1 VHENTVAGLQR
12 QSENI
17 VALVL
22 KDTKSNADATKTL
35 INHSISQTGEVEY
48 LSLLSAEP
56 LRALLVSDDGSIR
69 VYHGSD
75 LAWSREESLAYIAD
89 AEFVDLPE
97 EKLWSQMADETSEVP
112 ELHSPLQRYIH
123 RLQNDLAKLPVL
135 PAWFMNR
142 FSGVIEALQKKR
154 ELSPIYLAQ
163 QSLIESKNASMIYR
177 DNYGLRKLI
186 ISATTTGKIVA
197 QDTQNQGKLVWTK
210 YYSGV
215 QFEQVISVR
224 SATVKLPPLIVAIGK
239 NIEQGTMVLYRLN
252 ALNGEEY
259 HTEDAS
265 IAEYFD
271 PVLETPTVAT
281 KIFRLP
287 VEEPDERTHV
297 LALYD
302 AASTRVFIYPDT
314 EGARKAFS
322 EFLPSFYFS
331 LVNKDSTAIK
341 GYRVVEGYRGSLTA
355 APVWNFDVP
364 KGSVLVSLGSRS
376 PHEKVAS
383 LGRVL
388 GNRNVL
394 YKYLNPNLFAVAI
407 ANPETRTMTMT
418 LLDGVKGS
426 VLYQV
431 THQDVDAVHH
441 DVHIATSEN
450 WIVYHYWTNGALR
463 GSSKGYQVSVLEL
476 YEGAAENERVDR

>member
-1 VHENTVAGLQR
+1 M
-12 QSENI
+12 
-17 VALVL
+17 
-22 KDTKSNADATKTL
+22 KDTQHEERSAKHL
-35 INHSISQTGEVEY
+35 IEHSLTHTGEVQHI
-48 LSLLSAEP
+48 SLLSSEP
-56 LRALLVSDDGSIR
+56 LRALLVSEDGSIR
-69 VYHGSD
+69 VYHEAEI
-75 LAWSREESLAYIAD
+75 AWSREESLAYIAD
-89 AEFVDLPE
+89 SEFVDLPE
-97 EKLWSQMADETSEVP
+97 EKLWSQMIDETSEVP
-112 ELHSPLQRYIH
+112 EHHNPVQRYIH
-123 RLQNDLAKLPVL
+123 RLQNDLAKIPNLPT
-135 PAWFMNR
+135 WFMNR
-142 FSGVIEALQKKR
+142 FSGVIRALQEKR
-154 ELSPIYLAQ
+154 KLSPVYLAQ
-163 QSLIESKNASMIYR
+163 RALNGSADTSMIYR
-177 DNYGLRKLI
+177 DNFGLRKLI
-186 ISATTTGKIVA
+186 VSVTTTGKIVA
-197 QDTQNQGKLVWTK
+197 QDTQNQGNLIWTK

-215 QFEQVISVR
+215 QFEQTFSVR
-224 SATVKLPPLIVAIGK
+224 SASVKMPPLIVAIGR
-239 NIEQGTMVLYRLN
+239 NVEHGTMLLYRLN
-252 ALNGEEY
+252 ALNGHEY
-259 HTEDAS
+259 NTEDAA

-355 APVWNFDVP
+355 APVWNFVIP
-364 KGSVLVSLGSRS
+364 KGSVLVSTGNRS

-394 YKYLNPNLFAVAI
+394 YKYLNPNLFAVAT
-407 ANPETRTMTMT
+407 ANPETKTMTMT

-426 VLYQV
+426 ALYQV
-431 THQDVDAVHH
+431 THQDVDTVHH

-450 WIVYHYWTNGALR
+450 WVVYHYWTNGAVR
-463 GSSKGYQVSVLEL
+463 GSAKGYQVSVLEL
-476 YEGAAENERVDR
+476 YEGAQENERVDR